1 MEVFDG
7 FALADKHRRQQVQL
21 TADVQRLLAE
31 VYRRTIDPTRLD
43 ATFPLYLAAASRVLG
58 QGRAASE
65 VLARRYYMMAASGAG
80 FEPEALDASAA
91 PLNLEAVETSLRVT
105 GPVLVKQQ
113 VEKGVPLVLANQLGL
128 AATIA
133 AGKRIMLDAGRE
145 MLIESS
151 RRDKNVDAWARIS
164 DGASCAFCAMLIS
177 RGPVYSEETATFR
190 SHDRCGCGVRLVF
203 KGERD
208 RGWSSD
214 ATAPNRLWKGTD
226 DPEREEGSTLTLA
239 EWRSI
244 LKAARSD
251 PDSPLNKPAKAPL
264 RAVA

>member
-1 MEVFDG
+1 MEG
-7 FALADKHRRQQVQL
+7 FALADNHRRQQVKL

-58 QGRAASE
+58 QGRAASD
-65 VLARRYYMMAASGAG
+65 VLARRYYMKAATEAG
-80 FEPEALDASAA
+80 FRPVGLDVPAA
-91 PLNLEAVETSLRVT
+91 PMNLEAVETSLRVT
-105 GPVLVKQQ
+105 GPVTVKTQ
-113 VEKGVPLVLANQLGL
+113 VSKGVPLVLANQLGL

-145 MLIESS
+145 MLVQAG
-151 RRDKNVDAWARIS
+151 RRDPNVDAWARVS
-164 DGASCAFCAMLIS
+164 DGSTCAFCAMLVS
-177 RGPVYSEETATFR
+177 RGPVYSEATVSFR

-203 KGERD
+203 KGEKD
-208 RGWSSD
+208 RGWSQD
-214 ATAPNRLWKGTD
+214 AAALNRLWKGTD
-226 DPEREEGSTLTLA
+226 DPEREEDSTLTLK

-244 LKAARSD
+244 LAAARKD